1 MRLLRQIAS
10 IPGAFQI
17 NVLTRPLSR
26 REMALRLAIVSAVGL
41 AAFFPFLIDGGG
53 GSVED
58 VAGEQFLAAL
68 AELDEAQA
76 QLARLRNDSNA
87 DPVSV
92 QALEAGIADL
102 ERETTLG
109 YLPRD
114 GDAPRA
120 GALAPDFRLLDLDG
134 SPVHLSALG
143 TPAVVNFWAS
153 WCTFCI
159 EEMPDFQRLQEQVE
173 DRAVVI
179 GINRAESLKVARKF
193 ADETG
198 AGYALLLDLEDE
210 LGDRGGPYQI
220 VGMPTTYY
228 VAADGRIATVKVGI
242 HSFEEMV
249 RLVNELLDED
259 IAVEEELIDASYVAQ
274 AKNLLDSQRAN
285 HAVARELFNRF
296 AADPAVVQDLAWQR
310 NIVAQARA
318 WTVNG
323 DAWQALVSPDALQVL
338 DVEVAEAFQLLQTAS
353 TLLQSVV
360 EAGDGVR
367 IQQGIDLFSEA
378 AGVFQEAADNFV
390 DVVSALEASVGS

>member
-17 NVLTRPLSR
+17 NVLTHLHSR
-26 REMALRLAIVSAVGL
+26 RDMALRLAVVSAVGL
-41 AAFFPFLIDGGG
+41 AALFPFLIDSGGS
-53 GSVED
+53 SVED

-68 AELDEAQA
+68 AELDEAQV

-120 GALAPDFRLLDLDG
+120 GALAPDFRLLNLDG
-134 SPVHLSALG
+134 NPVHLSALG

-179 GINRAESLKVARKF
+179 GINRAESLKVARQF
-193 ADETG
+193 ADQTG
-198 AGYALLLDLEDE
+198 AGYPLVLDLEDE

-242 HSFEEMV
+242 HSFEEML
-249 RLVNELLDED
+249 RLMNELLDED
-259 IAVEEELIDASYVAQ
+259 IAVEEEPIDASYVAQ
-274 AKNLLDSQRAN
+274 ATNLLDSQRAN

-296 AADPAVVQDLAWQR
+296 ASDPAVVQDLAWQR

-318 WTVNG
+318 WTANG
-323 DAWQALVSPDALQVL
+323 DAWQALAPPETLQAL
-338 DVEVAEAFQLLQTAS
+338 DVEVAEAFQLFQTAS
-353 TLLQSVV
+353 TFLQSVV
-360 EAGDGVR
+360 EARDGVR
-367 IQQGIDLFSEA
+367 IQRGIDLFSEA

-390 DVVSALEASVGS
+390 DVASALEASAGS